1 MPRRGRQE
9 APGAIHHAVAQ
20 GNRRGRIVEDDVDR
34 ADYETRIARACRTHG
49 WIAHAS
55 CLLDTHHHLVVE
67 TAEPNLGIGLGR
79 ALGAYARRLN
89 ERHGREAHVFGNRFW
104 SRRITGDADLL
115 RTCVYAVVNPVAA
128 GLWAHP
134 REWRWCSF
142 VRTAD
147 GDPARYAPGEER
159 LLGMLGDTPGEAR
172 RAYAAIVDAAAEVAR
187 ARRYVSGRELWD
199 AFEEVD
205 GLEKR
210 VPG

>member
-1 MPRRGRQE
+1 MPRRGRCE

-20 GNRRGRIVEDDVDR
+20 GNRRGRIVEDDGDR
-34 ADYETRIARACRTHG
+34 ADFEARIARAGRTHG

-67 TAEPNLGIGLGR
+67 TSEPNLGVGLGR
-79 ALGAYARRLN
+79 ALGAYARRYN

-115 RTCVYAVVNPVAA
+115 RACVYAVVNPVAA
-128 GLWAHP
+128 GLCAHP

-147 GDPARYAPGEER
+147 GDPACYAPGEER
-159 LLGMLGDTPGEAR
+159 LLGMLGDTPAEAR
-172 RAYAAIVDAAAEVAR
+172 RAYAAIVDAAAEVSR
-187 ARRYVSGRELWD
+187 ARRYGSGRELWD
-199 AFEEVD
+199 ALEKVD
-205 GLEKR
+205 GLGKR